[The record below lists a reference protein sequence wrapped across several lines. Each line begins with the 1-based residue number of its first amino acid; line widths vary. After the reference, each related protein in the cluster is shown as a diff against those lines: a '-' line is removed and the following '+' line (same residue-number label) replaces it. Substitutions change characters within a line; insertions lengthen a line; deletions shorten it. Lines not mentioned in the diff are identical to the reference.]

1 MRKAYDK
8 FIDDRPQVTGKNV
21 ASLLRKVTPLG
32 HPSAKQL
39 DISKWIRKNG
49 MSLTDELSFYKFE
62 NLYESFFPA
71 KSGSNKPSSAGRPGS
86 SSKGKRPGTSRF
98 AASKRSAWKIGAKCI
113 YKNKYTVKISRIN
126 ADKTFLIYPTRRED
140 IKER

>member
-8 FIDDRPQVTGKNV
+8 FIDDRSQVTGKNV

-49 MSLTDELSFYKFE
+49 MSLTDERYHFT
-62 NLYESFFPA
+62 NLKTCMNPFSPA
-71 KSGSNKPSSAGRPGS
+71 KSGSNKPSSAGRPDS

-98 AASKRSAWKIGAKCI
+98 AASKRSAWKIGARSAYI
-113 YKNKYTVKISRIN
+113 KIS
-126 ADKTFLIYPTRRED
+126 TRS
-140 IKER
+140 K